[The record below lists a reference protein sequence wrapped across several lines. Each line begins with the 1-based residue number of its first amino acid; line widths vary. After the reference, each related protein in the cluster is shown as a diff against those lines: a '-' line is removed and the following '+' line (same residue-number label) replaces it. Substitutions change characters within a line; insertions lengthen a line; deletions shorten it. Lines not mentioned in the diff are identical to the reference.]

1 MGTGR
6 RPKSDLDAEL
16 AQLEREI
23 AAATGEKPK
32 PAPRGADRPRGGDSR
47 RLDSARSTGRSV
59 LRKAAA
65 VAIIILA
72 VAIALK
78 VLVGFLATI
87 LWLVV
92 GIAVIVALVWAV
104 RQL

>member
-23 AAATGEKPK
+23 AAATGESPK
-32 PAPRGADRPRGGDSR
+32 PAPKGADRARSSGGR
-47 RLDSARSTGRSV
+47 MDSARSTGRSV

-65 VAIIILA
+65 VAIIIIA